1 MGIFLLHTLQASS
14 FKEPKSVES
23 QVPMTWD
30 LPVGDDTWV
39 AGYLEPPD
47 PLSTVR

>member
-14 FKEPKSVES
+14 FKEPKSVE

-30 LPVGDDTWV
+30 LLVGDDTGLQGIWN
-39 AGYLEPPD
+39 LQT
-47 PLSTVR
+47 L